1 LPLVY
6 RRVRLADAATS
17 AGATL
22 SDGCCVALGE
32 ASRLCD
38 HYRYAWI
45 GAVSL
50 SLPVFKGARRYRPSV
65 AVDAARVI
73 GYDSARGPLVT

>member
-22 SDGCCVALGE
+22 NDGCCVALGE
-32 ASRLCD
+32 ARRLCD

-45 GAVSL
+45 GAV
-50 SLPVFKGARRYRPSV
+50 VCRYR
-65 AVDAARVI
+65 
-73 GYDSARGPLVT
+73 